1 MANVQH
7 IFTSDADPI
16 GVAPLG
22 SHHINSLSGDIWLYG
37 DEWSLIYR
45 GGTAG
50 NIAVI
55 EGEGVPLDTP
65 AYPCIH
71 LDTADKRAFI
81 AVSSSMDG
89 YSWEEI
95 QFVEGLP

>member
-16 GVAPLG
+16 GVAPPG

-50 NIAVI
+50 NIAVT
-55 EGEGVPLDTP
+55 EGDGAPLDIP
-65 AYPCIH
+65 AYPRIH

-81 AVSSSMDG
+81 AVSSALDG